1 MGCKQRSR
9 HSAPRQRVRDMFCR
23 TAASNAALLG
33 LLGTTAAA
41 FAGLASRCATVPHCA
56 TYRAA
61 LPRAELSD
69 PGSEDAALQAF
80 LDEGAEAGDDCGA
93 VWLSSARPEAG
104 DDCEDAD
111 GDTGGDAAVQ
121 AMLDA
126 FLADGGRF
134 EETAD
139 VTDEEAG
146 IARDDLVNLSAC
158 PNPCLSKP
166 QPSPGP
172 DASPGIRRRQQ

>member
-1 MGCKQRSR
+1 MTMKLPGI
-9 HSAPRQRVRDMFCR
+9 
-23 TAASNAALLG
+23 NADG
-33 LLGTTAAA
+33 
-41 FAGLASRCATVPHCA
+41 
-56 TYRAA
+56 
-61 LPRAELSD
+61 
-69 PGSEDAALQAF
+69 
-80 LDEGAEAGDDCGA
+80 EAG
-93 VWLSSARPEAG
+93 G
-104 DDCEDAD
+104 DS
-111 GDTGGDAAVQ
+111 AVQ

-126 FLADGGRF
+126 FLADGGSF

-158 PNPCLSKP
+158 LNPCLSKP